1 MTESYNIY
9 CMSNASG
16 NIFTNN
22 SLTSFKNILP
32 KNLDL
37 EKNQWEIG
45 IVKFG
50 FHFNS
55 INNLQPSIVSVSTDV
70 VTDSLSSQN
79 YSTLIYDTSLLEAD
93 RRNYYYH
100 YVKHIKYYPIRNTF
114 IDSININFLDIN
126 GQQISLQTGQPSI
139 VHFHL
144 RTMNPEKI
152 NKTHYVR
159 IDSRIDALNDFDNKN
174 NNFWVHLKNSI
185 PLNQNSK
192 LSLVDISF
200 PNSIRNISSDAPPI
214 LLRFSRENRNEYIS
228 IQIPPGRY
236 LTNESLVNEI
246 NNALPQS
253 IRQLCNFSVVNRR
266 FMIKIFDKRLNGIS
280 IPLYYQHILG
290 ITQFNDKVFINNP
303 GTKIIILLQKDKP
316 YLSSDEM
323 NVMYNYP
330 GVMLCHTN
338 FVKHSIAGDSFYPIL
353 KIIPTQTSS
362 TGQYISVHFE
372 NLEFIDTNA
381 EYLKELHFEFKD
393 IHGNFIDFNDDRKI
407 ILNFVVQI

>member
-9 CMSNASG
+9 CVSNASS

-50 FHFNS
+50 FHFNT
-55 INNLQPSIVSVSTDV
+55 INNSQPSVVSISTDV
-70 VTDSLSSQN
+70 VADSLNSQN
-79 YSTLIYDTSLLEAD
+79 YSTLIYDTSLLESN
-93 RRNYYYH
+93 RKNYYYH

-159 IDSRIDALNDFDNKN
+159 IDSKIDALNDFDNKN

-185 PLNQNSK
+185 LLNQNSK

-200 PNSIRNISSDAPPI
+200 PNSIRNISSNAPPI
-214 LLRFSRENRNEYIS
+214 LLRYSKDNETPQYVYIE
-228 IQIPPGRY
+228 IPPGRY
-236 LTNESLVNEI
+236 LTNESLVNAI
-246 NNALPQS
+246 NNAVPENK
-253 IRQLCNFSVVNRR
+253 RQLCNFSVVNRR
-266 FMIKIFDKRLNGIS
+266 FKIEILDKKVTGII

-290 ITQFNDKVFINNP
+290 IPQSDK
-303 GTKIIILLQKDKP
+303 KILFVENKIVILLQLNKP
-316 YLSSDEM
+316 YLCLNEM

-362 TGQYISVHFE
+362 TGEYISVHFE
-372 NLEFIDTNA
+372 NLEFIDANA

-407 ILNFVVQI
+407 ILNFVVQT

>member
-9 CMSNASG
+9 CVSNASS

-50 FHFNS
+50 FHFNT

-159 IDSRIDALNDFDNKN
+159 IDSKIDALNDFDNKN

-185 PLNQNSK
+185 LLNQNSK

-214 LLRFSRENRNEYIS
+214 LLSVLIGNKNQYVYIE
-228 IQIPPGRY
+228 IPPGRY
-236 LTNESLVNEI
+236 LTNESLVNAI
-246 NNALPQS
+246 NNALPENK
-253 IRQLCNFSVVNRR
+253 RQLCNFSVVNRR
-266 FMIKIFDKRLNGIS
+266 FKIKIFDKRVTGIS

-290 ITQFNDKVFINNP
+290 ITKSEEKVFILED
-303 GTKIIILLQKDKP
+303 KIVILLQPEKP
-316 YLSSDEM
+316 YLCPDEM

-362 TGQYISVHFE
+362 TGEYISVHFE
-372 NLEFIDTNA
+372 NLEFIDANA